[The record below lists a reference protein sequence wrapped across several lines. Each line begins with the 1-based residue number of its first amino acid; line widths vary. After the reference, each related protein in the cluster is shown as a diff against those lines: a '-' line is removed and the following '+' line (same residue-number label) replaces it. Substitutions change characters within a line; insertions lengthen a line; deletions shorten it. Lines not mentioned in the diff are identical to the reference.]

1 MEIYPGSKNSA
12 LKNMADFI
20 LYYSLLITGVIAA
33 TYYPIN
39 QQHDQR
45 SLGLNLIIVFH
56 VLRNGNCVFLYWNLG
71 LGDQRNIITRWK
83 LGQRLFQNDVS
94 RLGDQ
99 NLLVYFV
106 WCCGWCYHLC
116 NLGFRDGIYE
126 WDSRDRNWFSY
137 HHLLSDLWT
146 FMYLS
151 VKVLLLIRISKN
163 GNSCQDLISQ

>member
-1 MEIYPGSKNSA
+1 MIGVQFEGNLLAADITTELLTGNIKGQTP
-12 LKNMADFI
+12 ADFG
-20 LYYSLLITGVIAA
+20 LPKSDKLL
-33 TYYPIN
+33 
-39 QQHDQR
+39 
-45 SLGLNLIIVFH
+45 
-56 VLRNGNCVFLYWNLG
+56 
-71 LGDQRNIITRWK
+71 K
-83 LGQRLFQNDVS
+83 
-94 RLGDQ
+94 Q

-163 GNSCQDLISQ
+163 GNSCQDLISQLCLFKLILLLLHI